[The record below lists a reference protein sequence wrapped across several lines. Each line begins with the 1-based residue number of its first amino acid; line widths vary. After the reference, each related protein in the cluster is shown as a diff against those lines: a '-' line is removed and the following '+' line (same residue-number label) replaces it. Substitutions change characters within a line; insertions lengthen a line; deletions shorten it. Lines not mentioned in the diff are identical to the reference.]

1 LNDTGLNKLKLL
13 LDEMF
18 TGYKDHFEILGYD
31 VQTVEDVG
39 LKGSEDMKVAKYA
52 YDNDFILIT
61 EDKRKPVDFMKI
73 LQGKYIL
80 VDASMIVKMIDS
92 AVKEKYG
99 E

>member
-1 LNDTGLNKLKLL
+1 MNDTGLNNLKLL

-31 VQTVEDVG
+31 VRTVEDVG

-52 YDNDFILIT
+52 YENDYILIT

-73 LQGKYIL
+73 LHGKYIL
-80 VDASMIVKMIDS
+80 VDASMIVKMIDN
-92 AVKEKYG
+92 AVQNKYG

>member
-1 LNDTGLNKLKLL
+1 MKLL

-18 TGYKDHFEILGYD
+18 TGYKDHFEILGYE

-52 YDNDFILIT
+52 VDNDYILIT

-80 VDASMIVKMIDS
+80 VDASMVVRMIDN
-92 AVKEKYG
+92 AIQAKYS

>member
-1 LNDTGLNKLKLL
+1 MRLL

-18 TGYKDHFEILGYD
+18 TGYKDHFEILGYS

-39 LKGSEDMKVAKYA
+39 LKGSDDMKVSRYA
-52 YDNDFILIT
+52 YDNDYILVT
-61 EDKRKPVDFMKI
+61 EDKRKPIDFMKI

-80 VDASMIVKMIDS
+80 VDASMIVKMIDT
-92 AVKEKYG
+92 AIKEKYG

>member
-1 LNDTGLNKLKLL
+1 
-13 LDEMF
+13 
-18 TGYKDHFEILGYD
+18 
-31 VQTVEDVG
+31 
-39 LKGSEDMKVAKYA
+39 MKVAKYA

-61 EDKRKPVDFMKI
+61 EDKKKPVDFMKI

>member
-1 LNDTGLNKLKLL
+1 
-13 LDEMF
+13 MF

-52 YDNDFILIT
+52 VDNDYILIT

-80 VDASMIVKMIDS
+80 VDASMIVKMIDK
-92 AVKEKYG
+92 AVQSKYG

>member
-1 LNDTGLNKLKLL
+1 MKLL

-18 TGYKDHFEILGYD
+18 TGYKHHFEILGYT

-52 YDNDFILIT
+52 YDNDYILIT

-73 LQGKYIL
+73 LKGKYIL
-80 VDASMIVKMIDS
+80 VDASMIVKMIDN
-92 AVKEKYG
+92 AVREKYG

>member
-1 LNDTGLNKLKLL
+1 MNDIGLNSLKLL

-18 TGYKDHFEILGYD
+18 TGYKDHFDILGYD

-52 YDNDFILIT
+52 HENDYILIT

-80 VDASMIVKMIDS
+80 VDASMIVKMIDN
-92 AVKEKYG
+92 AVQEKYG
-99 E
+99 K